1 MKQLQNIAKD
11 FIIMAIVM
19 TISIPVV
26 SHAQGNAYGLNKNE
40 KLNKGKP
47 AVEAVAEKENAL
59 GEKDALEAEKDGLE
73 AEIEALENELEVAE
87 AGEASADIAEVIR
100 TKKSEMDE
108 LKMAMK
114 EKILEAKAAIRASYT
129 EEELAEIEEM
139 RESLALRFKNARFL
153 PVESIM
159 ARGRNMK
166 FDTPPV
172 IKDGRTLI
180 PVRAVSEAFGA
191 NVAWDP
197 MQRTVTIVR
206 GETEIVL
213 GIDSMEAMV
222 NGEQAPLD
230 VPPEIMGGRTVVPLR
245 FVLEKMGWECKWDG
259 ENIEII
265 EEETDAED
273 DSAEEPEDGTEDD
286 SQKEPEDPED
296 AEEDENAADT
306 KADEGQ
312 EI

>member
-273 DSAEEPEDGTEDD
+273 DSAEEPED
-286 SQKEPEDPED
+286 PED